1 MEGSLA
7 QQILPQP
14 TGTAQADEKETG
26 RLEAFSDGVY
36 AVAITLL
43 ALDLQVPK
51 LGNAASGAAMAAALV
66 RQWPSY
72 LAFITSFFSVLIMWV
87 NHHAIFKLV
96 RRTNARLLFANG
108 FLLMITTVVPFST
121 SLVTQYLQYPA
132 AKVACAV
139 YGGTFVLISVAYSL
153 LWNGLLH
160 DRELLRPDAPR
171 QVIERI
177 DHNYRVGPP
186 AYILATVGAF
196 ISPYVTIAI
205 CTGLWIFWA
214 VTARGKSEEE

>member
-1 MEGSLA
+1 M
-7 QQILPQP
+7 PQAVA
-14 TGTAQADEKETG
+14 GQADEKETG

-51 LGNAASGAAMAAALV
+51 LGNSASGAAVAAALL

-87 NHHAIFKLV
+87 SHHAIFKLV
-96 RRTNARLLFANG
+96 QKTNARLLFANG

-139 YGGTFVLISVAYSL
+139 YGATFVLISLAYSL
-153 LWNGLLH
+153 LWHGLRQ
-160 DRELLRPDAPR
+160 DRTLFRPDASR
-171 QVIERI
+171 EVIARI

-186 AYILATVGAF
+186 AYALATAGAF
-196 ISPYVTIAI
+196 VSPYVTIAI
-205 CTGLWIFWA
+205 CTGLWLFWA
-214 VTARGKSEEE
+214 FTARAEGNE

>member
-1 MEGSLA
+1 
-7 QQILPQP
+7 LPQQSLP
-14 TGTAQADEKETG
+14 HSDSAAQADEKETG

-43 ALDLQVPK
+43 VLDLQVPK
-51 LGNAASGAAMAAALV
+51 LTNNASGPTVAAALL

-72 LAFITSFFSVLIMWV
+72 LAFITSFFSVLIMWI

-96 RRTNARLLFANG
+96 QRTNARLLFANG
-108 FLLMITTVVPFST
+108 LLLMITTVVPFST

-139 YGGTFVLISVAYSL
+139 YGATFVLISLAYAL
-153 LWNGLLH
+153 LWYGLRRDGGLF
-160 DRELLRPDAPR
+160 RPDAS
-171 QVIERI
+171 QEVIERI

-196 ISPYVTIAI
+196 VSPYVTIAI

-214 VTARGKSEEE
+214 LTARGESDD